1 MGTLLDSIAPLARA
15 EGTSIKSRTVHDDV
29 ERTLQELA
37 MQPSNIDLGGA
48 VQEPIETERKVSFV
62 LKPTLRSFSV
72 ETKEDVETEVQRLVG
87 GEAKVTI
94 KF

>member
-1 MGTLLDSIAPLARA
+1 MGLLEQITPLGRT

-37 MQPSNIDLGGA
+37 MQPSSIDLSDA

-72 ETKEDVETEVQRLVG
+72 ETKEDIETGVQRLVG
-87 GEAKVTI
+87 GEVKVTI

>member
-1 MGTLLDSIAPLARA
+1 M
-15 EGTSIKSRTVHDDV
+15 HDDV
-29 ERTLQELA
+29 QQTLAQLA
-37 MQPSNIDLGGA
+37 AMPSSIDLSDA

-62 LKPTLRSFSV
+62 LKPTLRSFTV

>member
-1 MGTLLDSIAPLARA
+1 MGTLLNAITPLERTK
-15 EGTSIKSRTVHDDV
+15 GTSIKSQTVHDDV
-29 ERTLQELA
+29 QRTLQELA
-37 MQPSNIDLGGA
+37 MQPSSIDLSGA